1 MIRGIILIRFLQG
14 IGFTLPQIKEMH
26 KQSAEEIK
34 NLLKETYRRL
44 DEGISSLV
52 ILKDKTDK
60 VIQLP
65 DKEDIDDITDS
76 IKVMHN
82 YDTRNNHLQNR

>member
-1 MIRGIILIRFLQG
+1 
-14 IGFTLPQIKEMH
+14 MH
-26 KQSAEEIK
+26 RQSAEEIK

-44 DEGISSLV
+44 DEKISSLD

-65 DKEDIDDITDS
+65 DKEDTDDITDL
-76 IKVMHN
+76 IKVI
-82 YDTRNNHLQNR
+82 Q

>member
-1 MIRGIILIRFLQG
+1 
-14 IGFTLPQIKEMH
+14 MH

-44 DEGISSLV
+44 DDRISSLD
-52 ILKDKTDK
+52 IQKDKTDK

-65 DKEDIDDITDS
+65 DKKDTDDITDL
-76 IKVMHN
+76 IKVI
-82 YDTRNNHLQNR
+82 Q

>member
-1 MIRGIILIRFLQG
+1 MKKIIRGIMLIRFLQE
-14 IGFTLPQIKEMH
+14 IGFTLPHIKEMH
-26 KQSAEEIK
+26 KQSAEEK

-44 DEGISSLV
+44 DEKISSLD

-65 DKEDIDDITDS
+65 DKEDIDDITDL
-76 IKVMHN
+76 IKVI
-82 YDTRNNHLQNR
+82 Q

>member
-1 MIRGIILIRFLQG
+1 
-14 IGFTLPQIKEMH
+14 MH

-34 NLLKETYRRL
+34 NLLKESYRRL
-44 DEGISSLV
+44 DDRISSLD

-65 DKEDIDDITDS
+65 DKEDIDDITDL
-76 IKVMHN
+76 IKVI
-82 YDTRNNHLQNR
+82 Q

>member
-1 MIRGIILIRFLQG
+1 
-14 IGFTLPQIKEMH
+14 MH

-34 NLLKETYRRL
+34 NLLKETYCRL
-44 DEGISSLV
+44 DDRISFLD

-65 DKEDIDDITDS
+65 DKEDTDDITDL
-76 IKVMHN
+76 IKMM
-82 YDTRNNHLQNR
+82 Q

>member
-1 MIRGIILIRFLQG
+1 M
-14 IGFTLPQIKEMH
+14 K
-26 KQSAEEIK
+26 SAEEIK

-44 DEGISSLV
+44 DEKISSLD

-65 DKEDIDDITDS
+65 DKEDIDDITDL
-76 IKVMHN
+76 IKVIHN
-82 YDTRNNHLQNR
+82 YDTRSNHLQNR

>member
-1 MIRGIILIRFLQG
+1 
-14 IGFTLPQIKEMH
+14 MH
-26 KQSAEEIK
+26 EKSAEEIK

-44 DEGISSLV
+44 DERISSLD

-65 DKEDIDDITDS
+65 DEEDIDDITDL
-76 IKVMHN
+76 IKVI
-82 YDTRNNHLQNR
+82 Q

>member
-1 MIRGIILIRFLQG
+1 
-14 IGFTLPQIKEMH
+14 MH

-44 DEGISSLV
+44 DDRISSLD
-52 ILKDKTDK
+52 IPKDKTDK

-65 DKEDIDDITDS
+65 YKEDIDDITDL
-76 IKVMHN
+76 IKVI
-82 YDTRNNHLQNR
+82 Q

>member
-1 MIRGIILIRFLQG
+1 M
-14 IGFTLPQIKEMH
+14 K
-26 KQSAEEIK
+26 
-34 NLLKETYRRL
+34 TYLRL
-44 DEGISSLV
+44 DERISSLD

>member
-1 MIRGIILIRFLQG
+1 MIRGIILIRFLQE
-14 IGFTLPQIKEMH
+14 IEFSLPQIKEMH

-44 DEGISSLV
+44 DERISSLD
-52 ILKDKTDK
+52 IPKDKTDK

-65 DKEDIDDITDS
+65 DKEDTDDITDL
-76 IKVMHN
+76 IKVI
-82 YDTRNNHLQNR
+82 Q

>member
-44 DEGISSLV
+44 DERISSLD

-65 DKEDIDDITDS
+65 DKEDIADITDL
-76 IKVMHN
+76 IKVI
-82 YDTRNNHLQNR
+82 Q

>member
-1 MIRGIILIRFLQG
+1 
-14 IGFTLPQIKEMH
+14 MH

-44 DEGISSLV
+44 DEKISSLD

-60 VIQLP
+60 VIHLP
-65 DKEDIDDITDS
+65 DKEDIDDITDL
-76 IKVMHN
+76 IKVI
-82 YDTRNNHLQNR
+82 Q

>member
-34 NLLKETYRRL
+34 NLLMETYRRL
-44 DEGISSLV
+44 DERISSLD
-52 ILKDKTDK
+52 IPKDKTDK

-65 DKEDIDDITDS
+65 DKEDIADITDL
-76 IKVMHN
+76 IKVI
-82 YDTRNNHLQNR
+82 Q

>member
-1 MIRGIILIRFLQG
+1 MLIRFLQG
-14 IGFTLPQIKEMH
+14 IGFTLPHIKEMH

-44 DEGISSLV
+44 DDRISSLV

-65 DKEDIDDITDS
+65 DEEDIDDITDL
-76 IKVMHN
+76 IKVIHN
-82 YDTRNNHLQNR
+82 YDTRSNHLQNR

>member
-1 MIRGIILIRFLQG
+1 
-14 IGFTLPQIKEMH
+14 MH

-44 DEGISSLV
+44 DEKISSLD

-65 DKEDIDDITDS
+65 DEEDIDDITDL
-76 IKVMHN
+76 IKVI
-82 YDTRNNHLQNR
+82 Q

>member
-1 MIRGIILIRFLQG
+1 MIVNG
-14 IGFTLPQIKEMH
+14 KNY
-26 KQSAEEIK
+26 SEEIK

-44 DEGISSLV
+44 DERISSLV

-65 DKEDIDDITDS
+65 DKEEIDDITDL
-76 IKVMHN
+76 IKAI
-82 YDTRNNHLQNR
+82 Q

>member
-1 MIRGIILIRFLQG
+1 
-14 IGFTLPQIKEMH
+14 MH

-34 NLLKETYRRL
+34 NLLMETYLRL
-44 DEGISSLV
+44 DERISSLD

-65 DKEDIDDITDS
+65 DEEDIDDITDL
-76 IKVMHN
+76 IKVI
-82 YDTRNNHLQNR
+82 Q

>member
-1 MIRGIILIRFLQG
+1 MLIRFLQG
-14 IGFTLPQIKEMH
+14 IGFTLPHIKEMH

-44 DEGISSLV
+44 DDRISSLD
-52 ILKDKTDK
+52 IPKDKTDK

-65 DKEDIDDITDS
+65 DKEDTDDITDL
-76 IKVMHN
+76 IKMM
-82 YDTRNNHLQNR
+82 Q

>member
-1 MIRGIILIRFLQG
+1 
-14 IGFTLPQIKEMH
+14 MH

-44 DEGISSLV
+44 DERISSLV
-52 ILKDKTDK
+52 ILKGKTDK

-65 DKEDIDDITDS
+65 DKEDIDDITDL
-76 IKVMHN
+76 IKVI
-82 YDTRNNHLQNR
+82 Q

>member
-1 MIRGIILIRFLQG
+1 
-14 IGFTLPQIKEMH
+14 MH

-44 DEGISSLV
+44 DERISSLD

-65 DKEDIDDITDS
+65 DKEDIADITDLIPS
-76 IKVMHN
+76 LTVDGIKIS
-82 YDTRNNHLQNR
+82 RNHP

>member
-1 MIRGIILIRFLQG
+1 MGLLFPRL
-14 IGFTLPQIKEMH
+14 KKCM
-26 KQSAEEIK
+26 KSAEEIK

-44 DEGISSLV
+44 DEKISSLD

-65 DKEDIDDITDS
+65 DKEDIDDITDL
-76 IKVMHN
+76 IKVI
-82 YDTRNNHLQNR
+82 Q

>member
-1 MIRGIILIRFLQG
+1 
-14 IGFTLPQIKEMH
+14 MH

-44 DEGISSLV
+44 DDRISSLD
-52 ILKDKTDK
+52 IQKDKTDK

-65 DKEDIDDITDS
+65 DKEDTDDITDL
-76 IKVMHN
+76 IKVI
-82 YDTRNNHLQNR
+82 Q

>member
-1 MIRGIILIRFLQG
+1 MIGGIILIRFLQD

-44 DEGISSLV
+44 DERISSLD

-60 VIQLP
+60 VIQLS
-65 DKEDIDDITDS
+65 DKEDIDDITDL
-76 IKVMHN
+76 IKVMQELR
-82 YDTRNNHLQNR
+82 YQE